1 MVKDT
6 KKYLINLI
14 IAMFFIMA
22 LLIAG
27 CSSQNANPLPTN
39 QVSPVQI
46 IDGVQAVT
54 LTWGKFNYEPAV
66 IVVKSN
72 MPVRITADLTRLQGC
87 FRSFVIPDLGVYK
100 NFNYNDDSVEFT
112 PSKQGTF
119 RFTCSMGMGSGKIVV
134 E

>member
-1 MVKDT
+1 M
-6 KKYLINLI
+6 LL
-14 IAMFFIMA
+14 FI
-22 LLIAG
+22 LTSLIAG
-27 CSSQNANPLPTN
+27 CSFDIANPPPAN
-39 QVSPVQI
+39 QVLPAQI
-46 IDGVQAVT
+46 IDGVQAVG

-66 IVVKSN
+66 IRVKSN

-112 PSKQGTF
+112 PVKQGTF
-119 RFTCSMGMGSGKIVV
+119 VFTCSMGMGSGKIVV